1 MKYYCF
7 KFRKFNL
14 QLLIYKCRKYVH
26 IFFPVD
32 DSLIDIFVSQ
42 SEEFRNRNDQF
53 LHDAPYPFRNEQF
66 QRILGYVLKE
76 LAHGLVGCK
85 PLH

>member
-1 MKYYCF
+1 MF
-7 KFRKFNL
+7 
-14 QLLIYKCRKYVH
+14 H
-26 IFFPVD
+26 IFLPVD
-32 DSLIDIFVSQ
+32 DSLIDIFISQ

-53 LHDAPYPFRNEQF
+53 LHDAPHPFHNGQF

-76 LAHGLVGCK
+76 LAHGLVGWK